1 MHVDAMTVS
10 IACVR
15 KMNVPE
21 LMPLHCHV
29 CDIAELALIG
39 ELKAIFAPQAGI
51 TLAVTGQS
59 DASHSRG
66 LVEELELPLTAGYAC
81 VLNRQLLRTGTC
93 PP

>member
-15 KMNVPE
+15 KMNVFE

-29 CDIAELALIG
+29 CDIAELALIS
-39 ELKAIFAPQAGI
+39 ELKAIFAPQTGV
-51 TLAVTGQS
+51 TFAVTGQS

-66 LVEELELPLTAGYAC
+66 LVEKLESPLTAG
-81 VLNRQLLRTGTC
+81 
-93 PP
+93 